1 MATMRIRRTILSFV
15 LAVTAIATA
24 IRPVMAHQ
32 FTTRFDAPLPLPLLF
47 AGAGATVAL
56 TAVLLFR
63 IGEAPTG
70 EREIK
75 TVPGW
80 VARPVRTLV
89 RLGFLVAIV
98 GAFLDGLTGSRVPV
112 ANFATLFV
120 WAVWIKGLSLWA
132 VLAGSPWR
140 TLSPWRTV
148 YEGLTRLE
156 GETIRWRPYP
166 DRLDYWPAFLGFVVL
181 IGVAENLTR
190 IPRLPTATAG
200 VIAAYALVMLIGGLA
215 FGPTWFERADP
226 LSVLYR
232 LLGRTAPLSVTR
244 TRSGGWRLF
253 ARPPWHDCMTPVAF
267 RAAVPFVV
275 AAVYTV
281 SFDGFAESPQY
292 QNLYFAV
299 RETFGVGP
307 AVSIAFYVLGLVGF
321 FLVYLGIVSLISGFE
336 SDEYLLEDDGG
347 TVPDS
352 GLREKRHPS
361 NVRPNGSHS
370 VGASRAFAASLIPI
384 AGAYEVAHSYS
395 YVFTYLGELPRVL
408 GLTTVDPLY
417 WLPLPAFWG
426 SQVVLIVL
434 GHVFAVVAAHGVAS
448 HRAPTGRRA
457 LIAHTPLIA
466 LMVAYTVLS
475 LWIVSLPVAS

>member
-1 MATMRIRRTILSFV
+1 MRTRRTLLSFV
-15 LAVTAIATA
+15 LAVAAVATA
-24 IRPVMAHQ
+24 RPVAAHQ

-70 EREIK
+70 EREIG
-75 TVPGW
+75 TIPAAI
-80 VARPVRTLV
+80 ARPVRGLA
-89 RLGFLVAIV
+89 RSAFLVAV
-98 GAFLDGLTGSRVPV
+98 CGAFLDGLMGSRVPV

-120 WAVWIKGLSLWA
+120 WAVWIKGIALWA

-148 YEGLTRLE
+148 YDGLTRLE
-156 GETIRWRPYP
+156 GEAVRWRPYP

-181 IGVAENLTR
+181 VGVAENLTR
-190 IPRLPTATAG
+190 VPRLPAATAG
-200 VIAAYALVMLIGGLA
+200 LIAAYALVMLLGGLA
-215 FGPTWFERADP
+215 FGPAWFDRADP

-232 LLGRTAPLSVTR
+232 LLGRTAPLSVVR
-244 TRSGGWRLF
+244 TRSGGWRLS
-253 ARPPWHDCMTPVAF
+253 ARAPWHDCATPVASH
-267 RAAVPFVV
+267 AAVPFVV

-292 QNLYFAV
+292 QNLYFAARDAV
-299 RETFGVGP
+299 GVGP
-307 AVSIAFYVLGLVGF
+307 TISIALYVLGLVGF
-321 FLVYLGIVSLISGFE
+321 LLAYLGVTRLVSRLE
-336 SDEYLLEDDGG
+336 SDGYGTEYYGR
-347 TVPDS
+347 TAPDS
-352 GLREKRHPS
+352 RVRGEFHPS
-361 NVRPNGSHS
+361 DVRPNGPGP
-370 VGASRAFAASLIPI
+370 VGTSSAFAASLIPI

-395 YVFTYLGELPRVL
+395 YVFAYLGELPGVL
-408 GLTTVDPLY
+408 GLPTVDLLY

-448 HRAPTGRRA
+448 RRAPTERRA
-457 LIAHTPLIA
+457 LTSHAPLVA

-475 LWIVSLPVAS
+475 LWIVSLPVAG